1 MKEKLYTIPLID
13 AFKSEDECPFC
24 FIERSLE
31 QHSIHFVLGSGASY
45 MEEDIRSQTDQLGFC
60 RTHYQK
66 LYDYGNRLGC
76 GLILSTHLKK
86 KIEELSKLIQNHKR
100 EKIRFFKR
108 RTKTNSIDSNPLSD
122 WIQEQNNT
130 CYICNHIKDTYQRYL
145 DSFFELYKKEPQFQ
159 TLVKNC
165 NGFCITHFHD
175 LITKS
180 VRYYSNTEY
189 QDFYKE
195 ISSLMLQNLQRVQ
208 DDIQWFCEKF
218 DYRNKDKDWKNSKD
232 ALQRSMQ
239 KMAGGHPADPPFTQD
254 L

>member
-1 MKEKLYTIPLID
+1 MKEKLYTIPLTD
-13 AFKSEDECPFC
+13 AFKSGDECPFC
-24 FIERSLE
+24 YVERMLE
-31 QHSIHFVLGSGASY
+31 QHSIQFVLGSGASY
-45 MEEDIRSQTDQLGFC
+45 MEDDIRSQTDQYGFC
-60 RTHYQK
+60 RDHYQK
-66 LYDYGNRLGC
+66 LYNYGNRLGC

-86 KIEELSKLIQNHKR
+86 KNEELSKLLQNHKPT
-100 EKIRFFKR
+100 KIRFLKR
-108 RTKTNSIDSNPLSD
+108 LNKTSSETNPLSS
-122 WIQEQNNT
+122 WIQEQTNT
-130 CYICNHIKDTYQRYL
+130 CYICNHINDTYERYL

-180 VRYYSNTEY
+180 AQSLSSSEY
-189 QDFYKE
+189 QHFYE
-195 ISSLMLQNLQRVQ
+195 VIAALMLQNLQRVQ
-208 DDIQWFCEKF
+208 NDIEWFCEKF